1 MQPHQQRVVDEKIQ
15 LDDKVSKLGDFIKE
29 SSVYRTMNPHD
40 QQLLN
45 RQHAIMQDYSQI
57 LGQRIDRFTQD

>member
-1 MQPHQQRVVDEKIQ
+1 
-15 LDDKVSKLGDFIKE
+15 
-29 SSVYRTMNPHD
+29 MNPHD